1 MEWRS
6 RLTLRGSL
14 AGAPPGRPARAGLG
28 RPSPCGALRGLRL
41 LGGASLL
48 EWERPAGQGG
58 THAFPRPERGWP
70 RVKSPPEPPL
80 ALDQPARLPGALPP
94 AGPAPSPRAAPPE
107 GLPAAG
113 SRGGWR
119 RRCSPRPVG
128 LLGSHLAPLGE
139 GAELPRLE
147 GGGAGRGARRTGTA
161 AKAAARSRASQTK
174 RPGKTFR
181 KEKLGGLLSLFPP
194 RAPTFFSKGNSGC
207 LFSPAASSPTL
218 PSPGPRARIRLSSR
232 DWEEGESG
240 SLSASSAQRL
250 PYPAG
255 GCRARWS
262 LSPGWLT
269 HPAPFPSP
277 EPGSSQLS
285 PPDLHPEVATGLGGI
300 GARQAASRREK
311 RGGGGRVVISF
322 PRGFGALG
330 SSWGSRTERRL
341 PRSVFPFP
349 PLGRRFGKPGAPQ
362 PYRWGGREGTCPAR
376 SGEEDPGSAEV
387 PGETG
392 GTGPAACPP
401 CSLTFPVQGASPPP
415 T

>member
-1 MEWRS
+1 M
-6 RLTLRGSL
+6 
-14 AGAPPGRPARAGLG
+14 
-28 RPSPCGALRGLRL
+28 
-41 LGGASLL
+41 
-48 EWERPAGQGG
+48 
-58 THAFPRPERGWP
+58 
-70 RVKSPPEPPL
+70 
-80 ALDQPARLPGALPP
+80 
-94 AGPAPSPRAAPPE
+94 
-107 GLPAAG
+107 
-113 SRGGWR
+113 
-119 RRCSPRPVG
+119 G

-139 GAELPRLE
+139 GAELPRLG

-194 RAPTFFSKGNSGC
+194 RAPTFFSKGNSGS

-262 LSPGWLT
+262 LSPGRLT

-285 PPDLHPEVATGLGGI
+285 PPDFHPEVATGLGGI

-311 RGGGGRVVISF
+311 RGGGGRAPSGNF
-322 PRGFGALG
+322 LPPGLRGFGVQLG
-330 SSWGSRTERRL
+330 KPNGKEAPAQRVPIPTARASLREARRAPAVQVGRKGGYLPCEERRGGPGRHGSAGRNRRNGACSL
-341 PRSVFPFP
+341 PSLQSDLPCPGCFP
-349 PLGRRFGKPGAPQ
+349 LPQ
-362 PYRWGGREGTCPAR
+362 P
-376 SGEEDPGSAEV
+376 D
-387 PGETG
+387 
-392 GTGPAACPP
+392 
-401 CSLTFPVQGASPPP
+401 L
-415 T
+415 